1 MRKIVFSVSILL
13 LCGWLFASPSKTDVL
28 IYDELLS
35 SYSSGFYPGVV
46 QHAEELFQDYPESS
60 YIPSAIVMEGESLIR
75 LGQIDSAFELLV
87 QAEKLNL
94 KTELLLSQR
103 FWLGRA
109 YELKND
115 AENAL
120 AYYFDYCTRSG
131 ENGKYFPQAIFHAAD
146 VYYRIAEYSKAV
158 SNLEYVIKNGKKYSS
173 GDYGTALLE
182 LADSYNK
189 TGNADKTISLY
200 SQFSKKS
207 LQNKVYLVL
216 TEYAGDAY
224 NLKKN
229 YRKAYELYCYVLQG
243 GEKSLASNAL
253 KKAYNVSSEHKKEV
267 GAEPG
272 DVLKNAQETLSSYPD
287 LLAEFWTRLGID
299 AFNQNDFAKASG
311 YFDEAE
317 KYSSE
322 ELQYLSLVY
331 RAEIKAGKKITAKT
345 AKEAEEYVNSV
356 LKNNPQI
363 EETHFYT
370 DFIRLLVKYSAH
382 QKNWED
388 VKKYAALLEN
398 PDDSTNYYVALA
410 QYESGD
416 YSTSAKLLSGKNDEL
431 YALTLA
437 RQQKLKEAAGVY
449 GNADKKDSITPEERL
464 NYAKVLILSGRYR
477 EAQIEAAK
485 SGLNE
490 GKYILGLAQF
500 NTWSWPYA
508 EESFSTFLKN
518 VDKNDESQ
526 RKAISY
532 AMFYQGYS
540 QYRQGKTSEAYKNL
554 VSFIEKYPEHELLWN
569 AKMTAANAAV
579 QSGNTENGI
588 MMAESAIKTSVSN
601 ENREEAVLLC
611 AEIYS
616 DSKRYESALNLLT
629 PYSKL
634 RGSFGMK
641 SLFKMAQ
648 IYEKMNQLSLADSKY
663 KEVGTKFVS
672 EKNGEEA
679 MYRRGEL
686 YYSAEDWENAL
697 VRFNEY
703 SSKYANGEY
712 LDSSWYFAADC
723 LAKTGKASRAVL
735 QYQALIKKFPESTYV
750 YASAKHLIN
759 LYRAEGKYSNA
770 LENARFLISKY
781 GDQARNDGIAEV
793 AADLEKLASGKNEA
807 MVKKENE
814 YRKAGG
820 ANTPEGRRAGTEL
833 VVMYAKSASTSAE
846 AVKMAEQFLPLQKK
860 NIKAESFWAAQNA
873 DILAQYYR
881 SQGKNKLASE
891 MYLSAAEYYRM
902 NSKGDEAAAALY
914 GAYDAF
920 IAQNM
925 PADANDTART
935 LQKLYPESRQAR
947 AVKTDN

>member
-1 MRKIVFSVSILL
+1 MRKIVFSIYLFLASAA
-13 LCGWLFASPSKTDVL
+13 LFAAPSKTDVL

-60 YIPSAIVMEGESLIR
+60 YIPSAMVMEGESLVR
-75 LGQIDSAFELLV
+75 LGQTDSAMELLLR
-87 QAEKLNL
+87 AEKLNL
-94 KTELLLSQR
+94 KSDVLLKQR
-103 FWLGRA
+103 FWTGRA

-115 AENAL
+115 AENSL
-120 AYYFDYCTRSG
+120 AYYFDYCTRAG
-131 ENGKYFPQAIFHAAD
+131 ENGAYFPQAIFHSAD
-146 VYYRIAEYSKAV
+146 VYYRIAEYAKAV
-158 SNLEYVIKNGKKYSS
+158 PNLEYVVRNGNKYETSE
-173 GDYGTALLE
+173 YGTALLE

-189 TGNADKTISLY
+189 TGAADKTIALY
-200 SQFSKKS
+200 EKFSSQDLRK
-207 LQNKVYLVL
+207 KVYLVF

-224 NLKKN
+224 AAKKN
-229 YRKAYELYCYVLQG
+229 YRKAYELYCQVLEG

-253 KKAYNVSSEHKKEV
+253 KKAYNVSSEHRKEV

-272 DVLKNAQETLSSYPD
+272 EILKNAQDTLASSPE

-299 AFNQNDFAKASG
+299 AFVQGDYQKASG

-317 KYSSE
+317 KYSSD
-322 ELQYLSLVY
+322 ELKFLSYTY
-331 RAEIKAGKKITAKT
+331 RAEIKAGRKVTKKSAH
-345 AKEAEEYVNSV
+345 EAEQYVKSI
-356 LKNNPQI
+356 LENNPQI
-363 EETHFYT
+363 EESEYRD
-370 DFIRLLVKYSAH
+370 DFLRLLVKYAAF
-382 QKNWED
+382 QKNWND
-388 VKKYAALLEN
+388 VKKIATEIAE
-398 PDDSTNYYVALA
+398 PDESTNYYMALA

-416 YSTSAKLLSGKNDEL
+416 YSSSAKLLSGKSDEL

-449 GNADKKDSITPEERL
+449 GSADKKSAITPEERL

-508 EESFSTFLKN
+508 EESFATFLKN
-518 VDKNDESQ
+518 ADRNDESQ
-526 RKAISY
+526 KKAVSY

-540 QYRQGKTSEAYKNL
+540 QYRQGKASEAYKNL
-554 VSFIEKYPEHELLWN
+554 AAFIEKYPDHELLWN

-579 QSGNTENGI
+579 QSGNPDNGI
-588 MMAESAIKTSVSN
+588 LMAESAIKSSVTN

-616 DSKRYESALNLLT
+616 DSHRYESALNLLS

-634 RGSFGMK
+634 KNSFGMK

-663 KEVGTKFVS
+663 KEVGTKFSS
-672 EKNGEEA
+672 EKTGEEA

-686 YYSAEDWENAL
+686 YYSAEDFENSLA
-697 VRFNEY
+697 RFNEY
-703 SSKYANGEY
+703 SSKYSTGDY
-712 LDSSWYFAADC
+712 VDSSWYFAADC
-723 LAKTGKASRAVL
+723 LSKTGKTSRAIL

-750 YASAKHLIN
+750 YASSKRLIE
-759 LYRAEGKYSNA
+759 LYRGEGKYSNA
-770 LENARFLISKY
+770 LENARFLLSKY
-781 GDQARNDGIAEV
+781 GDQARNDGIAEI
-793 AADLEKLASGKNEA
+793 AADLEKLAAGKNEA

-814 YRKAGG
+814 YREAGG
-820 ANTPEGRRAGTEL
+820 TNTPEGRKAGTEL
-833 VVMYAKSASTSAE
+833 AVMYAKSPATSAE

-860 NIKAESFWAAQNA
+860 NIKAESPWAAQNA
-873 DILAQYYR
+873 DILAQAYR
-881 SQGKNKLASE
+881 AQGKNKAASE
-891 MYLSAAEYYRM
+891 MYLAAAEYYRM
-902 NSKGDEAAAALY
+902 NSRGDEAAGALY

-920 IAQNM
+920 IAQGL
-925 PADANDTART
+925 PGDANETART
-935 LQKLYPESRQAR
+935 LQKLYPQSRQAK